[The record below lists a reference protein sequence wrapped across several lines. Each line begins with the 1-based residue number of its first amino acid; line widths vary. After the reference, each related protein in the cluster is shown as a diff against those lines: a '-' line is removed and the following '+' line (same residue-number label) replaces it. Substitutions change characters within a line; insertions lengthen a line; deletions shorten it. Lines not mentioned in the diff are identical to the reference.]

1 MDGGNLFGELAGLAA
16 ALVPGTALSPAAIL
30 RTAAERVTGRR
41 LAVRVDGRDVEF
53 TVTELDYEADTLR
66 LAAGK
71 LGDVRLVA
79 EDVSWPEVPLR
90 RVTVLGRDVR
100 IRSLP
105 SITATPASVELEV
118 GVAAEVVTGRV
129 AELRPDLVA
138 ELAGGFAR
146 IRWAKAPRLGHLDL
160 EPTLTGDAVVLVPR
174 GLRVAGLRLPPR
186 VDPVSLE
193 LPEFPEGLRLTGIE
207 VRPEELVL
215 QLAAAQWPE
224 RLARVPLLDLLGWV
238 LRPTG

>member
-30 RTAAERVTGRR
+30 RTAAERTTGRR
-41 LAVRVDGRDVEF
+41 LAVRVGGRVVEF
-53 TVTELDYEADTLR
+53 TVTALDYEADTLR
-66 LAAGK
+66 LAAGR

-79 EDVSWPEVPLR
+79 EEVAWPDVPLR

-118 GVAAEVVTGRV
+118 RVAAEVVTGRI
-129 AELRPDLVA
+129 AELRPDLVT
-138 ELAGGFAR
+138 ELADGFTR
-146 IRWAKAPRLGHLDL
+146 VRWVKAPRLGHLDL
-160 EPTLTGDAVVLVPR
+160 EPELTGDAVRLVPR

-186 VDPVSLE
+186 VSPVSID

-207 VRPEELVL
+207 LRPDELVL
-215 QLAAAQWPE
+215 SLNADQWPE
-224 RLARVPLLDLLGWV
+224 RLSRVPLLDLLNWV